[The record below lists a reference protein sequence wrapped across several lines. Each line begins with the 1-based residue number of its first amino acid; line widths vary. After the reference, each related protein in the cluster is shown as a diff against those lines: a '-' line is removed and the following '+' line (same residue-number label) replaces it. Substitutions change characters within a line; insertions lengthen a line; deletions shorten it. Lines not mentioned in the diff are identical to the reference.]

1 MFVKAIQSSRNSI
14 FPIIQTLSKNG
25 NYVNRNVAGTGF
37 FIDDKGHFVTAL
49 HVVGQIDNP
58 DFSFGSLGN
67 VPYANFNGIQPEEII
82 EVGRIPKMD
91 LFIGRLTA
99 TKLSP
104 LKLVANNPPEGR
116 SIVIGGYPFPNITK
130 LASGGL
136 NFYTVRQYWQSAM
149 IMDHILL
156 SHFNPALP
164 YNGFL
169 VDKRAIPGMSG
180 GPALDL
186 DGQVVGMCTAQIT
199 RAAKDRVPN
208 INGVCLDAKS
218 LYVGINTILS
228 GLPSNLKMTSN
239 ILN

>member
-1 MFVKAIQSSRNSI
+1 MFVQAIQSSKNSI
-14 FPIIQTLSKNG
+14 FPIIQTISKNG
-25 NYVNRNVAGTGF
+25 HYVNRNVAGTGF

-49 HVVGQIDNP
+49 HVVGQIGNP

-91 LFIGRLTA
+91 LFIGHLTA

-104 LKLVANNPPEGR
+104 LKLVDTNPPEGR

-156 SHFNPALP
+156 SHFIPTLS

-169 VDKRAIPGMSG
+169 VDNRAIPGMSG
-180 GPALDL
+180 GPALNL
-186 DGQVVGMCTAQIT
+186 KGQVVGMCTAQIT
-199 RAAKDRVPN
+199 RAGKDRVPN

-218 LYVGINTILS
+218 LYEGIHTILS
-228 GLPSNLKMTSN
+228 KVDRLAKV
-239 ILN
+239 

>member
-1 MFVKAIQSSRNSI
+1 MFVNAIQTSRNSI
-14 FPIIQTLSKNG
+14 FPIIQTISKNG
-25 NYVNRNVAGTGF
+25 HYVNRNVAGTGF

-49 HVVGQIDNP
+49 HVVAQIGHP

-67 VPYANFNGIQPEEII
+67 VPYAKFNGIQPEEII

-91 LFIGRLTA
+91 LFIGRLNT
-99 TKLSP
+99 TKLKP
-104 LKLVANNPPEGR
+104 LKVVATNPPEGR
-116 SIVIGGYPFPNITK
+116 SIVMGGYPFPNITK

-136 NFYTVRQYWQSAM
+136 NFYTVRQYWQSTM
-149 IMDHILL
+149 IMDYLLL
-156 SHFNPALP
+156 SHFNKALP

-180 GPALDL
+180 GPALDVN
-186 DGQVVGMCTAQIT
+186 GQVVGMCTAQIT

-218 LYVGINTILS
+218 LYAGIQTILS
-228 GLPSNLKMTSN
+228 KTGNLITV
-239 ILN
+239 

>member
-1 MFVKAIQSSRNSI
+1 MFVKAIQSSKNSI
-14 FPIIQTLSKNG
+14 FPIIQTISKNG
-25 NYVNRNVAGTGF
+25 HYVNRNVAGTGF
-37 FIDDKGHFVTAL
+37 FIDDNGHFVTAL
-49 HVVGQIDNP
+49 HVVAQIGHP
-58 DFSFGSLGN
+58 DFKFGSLGN

-91 LFIGRLTA
+91 LFVGRLTA
-99 TKLSP
+99 TKLSS
-104 LKLVANNPPEGR
+104 LKLVATNPPEGR

-186 DGQVVGMCTAQIT
+186 NGQVVGMCTAQIT

-228 GLPSNLKMTSN
+228 KVGSLTKV
-239 ILN
+239 

>member
-1 MFVKAIQSSRNSI
+1 MFVKAIQSSKKSI
-14 FPIIQTLSKNG
+14 FPIIQTISKNG

-49 HVVGQIDNP
+49 HVVSQIGNP

-67 VPYANFNGIQPEEII
+67 VPYANFNGIQPEEIM

-91 LFIGRLTA
+91 LFIGRLTT

-104 LKLVANNPPEGR
+104 LKLVDTNPPEGR

-156 SHFNPALP
+156 SHFIPALS

-169 VDKRAIPGMSG
+169 VDNRAIPGMSG

-186 DGQVVGMCTAQIT
+186 NGHVVGMCTAQI
-199 RAAKDRVPN
+199 
-208 INGVCLDAKS
+208 LS
-218 LYVGINTILS
+218 LIHI
-228 GLPSNLKMTSN
+228 
-239 ILN
+239 